1 MKINILILLTYWWI
15 AVSFILFLIT
25 ALLYN
30 KKNLLLHWALWLL
43 FPLHLMAYFWLFI
56 FTVIGTFYNN
66 KMMLFYLNGLLL
78 SFKQLLENL
87 LTKNNN

>member
-1 MKINILILLTYWWI
+1 MQINIILLITYWWV
-15 AVSFILFLIT
+15 AVSFILFLVT

-30 KKNLLLHWALWLL
+30 KDNLLVHWALWVLL
-43 FPLHLMAYFWLFI
+43 PLQLMVYFWLFI
-56 FTVIGTFYNN
+56 FIVFGTFYNN
-66 KMMLFYLNGLLL
+66 KMMLFYLNGLFL

>member
-1 MKINILILLTYWWI
+1 MQINIILLITYWWV
-15 AVSFILFLIT
+15 AVSFILFLVT

-30 KKNLLLHWALWLL
+30 KDNLLVHWASWVLL
-43 FPLHLMAYFWLFI
+43 PLQLMVYFWLFI
-56 FTVIGTFYNN
+56 FIVFGTFYNN
-66 KMMLFYLNGLLL
+66 KMMLFYLNGLFL